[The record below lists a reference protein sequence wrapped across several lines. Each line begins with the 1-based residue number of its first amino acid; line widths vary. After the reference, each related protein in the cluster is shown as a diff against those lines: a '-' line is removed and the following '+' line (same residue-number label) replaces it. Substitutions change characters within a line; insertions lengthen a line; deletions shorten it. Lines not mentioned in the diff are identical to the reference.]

1 MKKTLRTMSIA
12 KAIPI
17 AAATFVALVCSFVG
31 PTASA
36 HQRDVVVR
44 VNVPVHGRG
53 AETVKLDRL
62 IQRQR
67 QLDVDDYRLMAV
79 VIDTGPFS
87 RGYASLRV
95 GDRKTGRY
103 FLSSRGNVRIVS
115 PGAANDH
122 WHLRLGPG
130 THVRTVTAV
139 LQPRPK
145 AYALGRGH
153 VRGHV
158 SPHRVGPDRGWTYRQ
173 TQVRSKQIRHRHDRG
188 AAEASRKVAVKDDD
202 RRSKAPKVDDN
213 DRRDRDSGRSGGS
226 GKAFPNRR
234 T

>member
-1 MKKTLRTMSIA
+1 MKKTLRM
-12 KAIPI
+12 PI
-17 AAATFVALVCSFVG
+17 AAAAFVALVCSFVG
-31 PTASA
+31 PSASA
-36 HQRDVVVR
+36 HQRDGVVR

-67 QLDVDDYRLMAV
+67 HLDADDYRLMAV

-103 FLSSRGNVRIVS
+103 FLSSRGNVRIAS

-130 THVRTVTAV
+130 THVRTVTLV
-139 LQPRPK
+139 LQPRRTS
-145 AYALGRGH
+145 YAARRGH
-153 VRGHV
+153 VDNRSGLDHV
-158 SPHRVGPDRGWTYRQ
+158 DHHRVGPDRGWAHRQ
-173 TQVRSKQIRHRHDRG
+173 TPVESKQIRHRHDRA

-202 RRSKAPKVDDN
+202 RRSKTREADD
-213 DRRDRDSGRSGGS
+213 DGERDRDSRPTAGGQ
-226 GKAFPNRR
+226 AFPKRR